1 MSNVFNKIEDFYFEV
16 PKEKPILGLDFGEK
30 TIGIA
35 ISDPSKSLA
44 LSLKTIFR
52 LKFNIDVQEIDN
64 IVNERDIGGIII
76 GLPINMDG
84 SEGTRCQSTRAFAR
98 NLSKIIL
105 LPISFWDERLSTVS
119 AEKFLIETKKTR
131 KKRKKIID
139 TIAATIILQ
148 CALDRFK
155 NF

>member
-64 IVNERDIGGIII
+64 IVNERDIGGISH
-76 GLPINMDG
+76 GA
-84 SEGTRCQSTRAFAR
+84 C
-98 NLSKIIL
+98 
-105 LPISFWDERLSTVS
+105 
-119 AEKFLIETKKTR
+119 
-131 KKRKKIID
+131 
-139 TIAATIILQ
+139 
-148 CALDRFK
+148 
-155 NF
+155 

>member
-1 MSNVFNKIEDFYFEV
+1 MTNVFNKIEDFYFEV

>member
-1 MSNVFNKIEDFYFEV
+1 MNNIFNRIEDFYLKV
-16 PKEKPILGLDFGEK
+16 PQEKTILGLDFGEK

-35 ISDPSKSLA
+35 ISNPSKSLA

-52 LKFNIDVQEIDN
+52 LKFNVDAKEINN
-64 IVNERDIGGIII
+64 IVNKRNVGGIII

-119 AEKFLIETKKTR
+119 AKKVLIETKNTR

-148 CALDRFK
+148 CALDRIK
-155 NF
+155 NI